1 MPPLIT
7 VAIPADNRP
16 EELSALLDAVQAQ
29 EGVRFDLLAAP
40 LEVLGDAQGW
50 VRALRCIRMARRTA
64 SRATPSWPAPST
76 PWSCPRRS

>member
-29 EGVRFDLLAAP
+29 EGVRFDVLVVDAAGAVRRIADAFR
-40 LEVLGDAQGW
+40 LEG
-50 VRALRCIRMARRTA
+50 
-64 SRATPSWPAPST
+64 
-76 PWSCPRRS
+76 